1 MIDPLTLTTAI
12 SAASAAYGQVK
23 KLVQAGREFEEIS
36 ESLGKWMGA
45 VSDIDNIHKNS
56 NNPSTF
62 DKLFN
67 GSIQEVAMESFAA
80 KKKVQKQREEL
91 KNWLIGHYGLQAWEE
106 LLREEGRIRKARQEA
121 IYAKAEQQR
130 MIRDY
135 SIMGVAVFIGLA
147 AVGWMVWLV
156 SVQATSR

>member
-45 VSDIDNIHKNS
+45 VSDIDNINKNS

-67 GSIQEVAMESFAA
+67 GSVEEVALKSYSA
-80 KKKVQKQREEL
+80 KLQVQKQREEL
-91 KNWLIGHYGLQAWEE
+91 KNWIVGHYGLAGWEN
-106 LLREEGRIRKARQEA
+106 LLKEEGRIRKARQEA
-121 IYAKAEQQR
+121 IYTKQEQQR

-135 SIMGVAVFIGLA
+135 TIMGIAALIGFS
-147 AVGWMVWLV
+147 AVGWIIWLITKTV
-156 SVQATSR
+156 A

>member
-1 MIDPLTLTTAI
+1 MIDPITLGAAVSTATTCYKTFV
-12 SAASAAYGQVK
+12 SM
-23 KLVQAGREFEEIS
+23 VQSGKELEDCTAT
-36 ESLGKWMGA
+36 LGKWMGA
-45 VSDIDNIHKNS
+45 VSDIDSIHKNS

>member
-1 MIDPLTLTTAI
+1 MIDPLTLTTAV

-23 KLVQAGREFEEIS
+23 RLVQAGREFEEIS

-45 VSDIDNIHKNS
+45 VSDIDNINKNS

-67 GSIQEVAMESFAA
+67 GSVEEVALKSYSA
-80 KKKVQKQREEL
+80 KLQVQKQREEL
-91 KNWLIGHYGLQAWEE
+91 KNWIVGHYGLAGWES

-121 IYAKAEQQR
+121 VYAKQEQQR

-135 SIMGVAVFIGLA
+135 TIMGIAALIGFSAL
-147 AVGWMVWLV
+147 GWMIWLITKTV
-156 SVQATSR
+156 A

>member
-1 MIDPLTLTTAI
+1 MIDPITLGAAVSTATTCYKTFV
-12 SAASAAYGQVK
+12 SM
-23 KLVQAGREFEEIS
+23 VQSGKELEDCTAT
-36 ESLGKWMGA
+36 LGKWMGA

-91 KNWLIGHYGLQAWEE
+91 KNWLIGHYGLQAWDD
-106 LLREEGRIRKARQEA
+106 LLKEEGRIRKARQEA
-121 IYAKAEQQR
+121 IYAKEEQQK

-135 SIMGVAVFIGLA
+135 TIMSIACLIGAGGL
-147 AVGWMVWLV
+147 GWMIWLISY
-156 SVQATSR
+156 SVTR

>member
-1 MIDPLTLTTAI
+1 MIDPITLGAAVSTATTCYKTFV
-12 SAASAAYGQVK
+12 SM
-23 KLVQAGREFEEIS
+23 VQSGKELEDCTAT
-36 ESLGKWMGA
+36 LGKWMGA

-80 KKKVQKQREEL
+80 KKKIQKQREEL
-91 KNWLIGHYGLQAWEE
+91 KNWLIGHYGLQAYEE
-106 LLREEGRIRKARQEA
+106 LLREEGRVRRQRQEA
-121 IYAKAEQQR
+121 VYQREEQKR

-135 SIMGVAVFIGLA
+135 TIMGIAVLIGTSA
-147 AVGWMVWLV
+147 IAWMVWLITMEV
-156 SVQATSR
+156 G

>member
-45 VSDIDNIHKNS
+45 VSDINNIHKKS
-56 NNPSTF
+56 NNPTTI

-67 GSIQEVAMESFAA
+67 GSIEQVAMESFAA
-80 KKKVQKQREEL
+80 KKQIQKQREDL
-91 KNWLIGHYGLQAWEE
+91 KNWLIGHYGLQAWDD
-106 LLREEGRIRKARQEA
+106 LLKEEGRIRKARQEA
-121 IYAKAEQQR
+121 IYAKAEQQK

-135 SIMGVAVFIGLA
+135 TIMSIACLIGAGGL
-147 AVGWMVWLV
+147 GWIIWLISY
-156 SVQATSR
+156 SVTR

>member
-45 VSDIDNIHKNS
+45 VSDIDNINKNS

-67 GSIQEVAMESFAA
+67 GSIEEVALKSYSAKLQIQKHDITIRPTFNNEPILSDSSFKSIEGKID
-80 KKKVQKQREEL
+80 KKTLNRKKMFFNKKEKEKLKKLQKLVKECKKINREFYQL
-91 KNWLIGHYGLQAWEE
+91 
-106 LLREEGRIRKARQEA
+106 
-121 IYAKAEQQR
+121 
-130 MIRDY
+130 Y
-135 SIMGVAVFIGLA
+135 SIK
-147 AVGWMVWLV
+147 
-156 SVQATSR
+156 